1 MRGFRQFDAPVCV
14 IITYDRVLD
23 GSDDAPFAGPW
34 RPPWSMPPSLAGWA
48 PVREQMG
55 PLLRAGVG
63 VSPIARSG
71 VTARRRVWIEWR
83 AVKRGAS

>member
-1 MRGFRQFDAPVCV
+1 LRGFRQFDAPVCV

-63 VSPIARSG
+63 VPHRAIRGDGSPP
-71 VTARRRVWIEWR
+71 RVD
-83 AVKRGAS
+83 